1 MGIFPLIFVA
11 LGQALWNTTGRFNVT
26 NNSELNHFTSTGCMF
41 SVLKIAIDSF
51 AIGSSK
57 HWCQSSMWHNFKF
70 SIFLVSFCIHKCFSL
85 ACLLWLSF
93 TAFSS
98 VAISAANHAD
108 SRASLAS
115 LESNP
120 STNEKN
126 SERTDTCEKVH
137 VQLLKTVT
145 GDGNLSL
152 YLTRPFAVN
161 STDHETFV
169 FDWINSSFWQVGSS
183 WNSKPSYVFPSHHE
197 NHFRR

>member
-1 MGIFPLIFVA
+1 M
-11 LGQALWNTTGRFNVT
+11 
-26 NNSELNHFTSTGCMF
+26 NNGKLNHFSSTYCMF
-41 SVLKIAIDSF
+41 SVPNIPINIF
-51 AIGSSK
+51 GFESSK
-57 HWCQSSMWHNFKF
+57 HWYQSSMWHVLSSPF
-70 SIFLVSFCIHKCFSL
+70 FLLVFCIHKCFGL

-98 VAISAANHAD
+98 IAISAANHAD

-137 VQLLKTVT
+137 VQILKMITRCEY
-145 GDGNLSL
+145 LSL
-152 YLTRPFAVN
+152 YSTKPFDVN

-169 FDWINSSFWQVGSS
+169 FDWINSSFWQAGSS
-183 WNSKPSYVFPSHHE
+183 WN
-197 NHFRR
+197 